1 MRAYRML
8 IAWETSYVCQP
19 IYNRKDLNFK
29 FNDIWMSD

>member
-8 IAWETSYVCQP
+8 IAWETSYVRQP
-19 IYNRKDLNFK
+19 IYNRKDLNLK